1 MAEKRKVEEDKEEEK
16 KSKIGRW
23 GRIKGSVG
31 NVGLDWVS
39 MYREELCY
47 TKEKS

>member
-1 MAEKRKVEEDKEEEK
+1 MTEKRKVEEDKEEEK

-23 GRIKGSVG
+23 GRIKGNVG

-39 MYREELCY
+39 MNHQELCY
-47 TKEKS
+47 TKVKS